1 MKIIGSGTYIGG
13 KKVSNNDLSETLDT
27 TDEWIYSRTGIKNRF
42 FSNINI
48 DEMATIAARNAIKD
62 AGIDKNSISYIIVT
76 TITADST
83 MPSIACKV
91 QKSLQI
97 INQCMS
103 LDLIAA
109 CTGFIYGMDVLVSLL
124 EKHNKKIGLV
134 ISVEKMSDV
143 LNFKDRNTA
152 VLFGD
157 GAAAVVV
164 ENIGNNVGEIF
175 NFAEGDD
182 NNSLNLATSG
192 DSFVTMKGR
201 DIYKFAIKTIKNNV
215 LQALEAENISLE
227 EIDYF
232 LLHQANSRMN
242 NLALSS
248 LGVPIE
254 KIISNLETIANT
266 SSASIPLLIQHMKE
280 NGLWTSGKKILF
292 IGFGG
297 GLTWGRFIYTI

>member
-1 MKIIGSGTYIGG
+1 MKIIGSGKYIGG
-13 KKVSNNDLSETLDT
+13 KKISNNDLSKTLDT

-42 FSNINI
+42 FSDINI
-48 DEMATIAARNAIKD
+48 DEMATIAAENAIKD

-97 INQCMS
+97 TNQCMS

-109 CTGFIYGMDVLVSLL
+109 CTGFIYGVDVLISLL
-124 EKHNKKIGLV
+124 EKHNKKTGLV
-134 ISVEKMSDV
+134 ISVEKMSDA
-143 LNFKDRNTA
+143 LDFKDRNTA

-157 GAAAVVV
+157 GAGAVVI
-164 ENIGNNVGEIF
+164 ENTGNNVGEVL

-182 NNSLNLATSG
+182 NNSLNLATSV
-192 DSFVTMKGR
+192 DSFITMKGR
-201 DIYKFAIKTIKNNV
+201 DIYKFAIKAIKNNV
-215 LQALEAENISLE
+215 LQTLETENISLE

-254 KIISNLETIANT
+254 KIISNLEAIANT
-266 SSASIPLLIQHMKE
+266 SSASIPLLIQHMKD
-280 NGLWTSGKKILF
+280 NNLWINGKKILF